1 MIIYE
6 LDVPNPE
13 YIKNCLQISTLSKT
27 KHYKL
32 ENNFEI
38 QCGGSTDK

>member
-13 YIKNCLQISTLSKT
+13 YIKNCLQLSTFIKSNKF
-27 KHYKL
+27 
-32 ENNFEI
+32 N
-38 QCGGSTDK
+38 